1 MQDGIDLI
9 NGLARHP
16 ETARRLARRLYGYFV
31 NDVAASDDRFVTRF
45 AATYLQNDTDV
56 RPVVGTLLRST
67 EFSDPA
73 NQFARYSWPVEF
85 VVRAIKEVGWAGF
98 SVNDALT
105 PLSTMG
111 QQLFEPPD
119 VAGWELGPGWFST
132 ASMLARMNFAATL
145 TSSQKVNIA
154 RAAHGNGRTPEH
166 LLSFYL
172 DRLTA
177 AGYSRD
183 AYNDLLAYLDPGGK
197 WTGSDAQMAT
207 KAPGLV
213 HLIVGSS
220 EYQFV

>member
-1 MQDGIDLI
+1 MQDGVDLI

-31 NDVAASDDRFVTRF
+31 NDVAAPDDRFVTRL

-67 EFSDPA
+67 EFSDSA

-105 PLSTMG
+105 PLSNMG
-111 QQLFEPPD
+111 QQLYEPPD